1 MCVKICVSASMWH
14 FLCLFFFVFFSS
26 LVVLSYSDLGVF
38 VLSYFTFIPQMT
50 ACFLRRDIKII
61 NSEEM
66 GGEEKLKEIR
76 GQGTIARKYCMKK
89 SCFRKKEDKGKMGF
103 LRQEETKLE
112 EG

>member
-1 MCVKICVSASMWH
+1 MSLHLYGISCA
-14 FLCLFFFVFFSS
+14 FFFLVFFSS
-26 LVVLSYSDLGVF
+26 LVVLSYSDLGVS

-50 ACFLRRDIKII
+50 ACFLRRDIKVI
-61 NSEEM
+61 NSEGM
-66 GGEEKLKEIR
+66 GGEEKLREIGGR
-76 GQGTIARKYCMKK
+76 GTIARKYCMKK